1 MKQSY
6 SAWVT
11 EIIHSTNKKLE
22 NIKENQPKLIG
33 LQFLMLF
40 LKCNQR
46 RTLESN
52 NKNYRKTISRIR
64 RYVTGPASETSE
76 TVFIKIVI
84 WPQEILSDDC

>member
-11 EIIHSTNKKLE
+11 EIILSTNKKLE

-40 LKCNQR
+40 LKFNKH
-46 RTLESN
+46 RTFESN

-76 TVFIKIVI
+76 IVFIKIVI